1 MTTYGLAGSG
11 GKMHAAAML
20 VAAAIWS
27 AAAPAAGGQSP
38 GERYPYRPVRLI
50 QPFPPGGGA
59 DVAAR
64 FVAQAL
70 TGHLGQ
76 AVVVDNRGGAGG
88 AIGTE
93 LAAQAAPDG
102 YTLLMATASTIVINP
117 LVNKVTFDAIRDFD
131 PVVHISTVP
140 LILLVHPSVPA
151 RSVQELIGLAKA
163 QPGKINFASSG
174 EGTISHLAGELFK
187 LLTGTDMVHVPYR
200 GGGPARTALIGGQVQ
215 VNFGNMLASAA
226 DVRAGR
232 LRALAVSTARRTE
245 GMPEVPTLRE
255 AGVAHYEVLQWSGI
269 LAPRGVAKPRID
281 LINREV
287 NRVLE
292 LPKTKQFF
300 LAGGSDTGG
309 GTQQAFGA
317 LIRSDIARWSRVVK
331 QIKPEGSR

>member
-1 MTTYGLAGSG
+1 MDCKIRSAVTI
-11 GKMHAAAML
+11 AA
-20 VAAAIWS
+20 VAILGVATS
-27 AAAPAAGGQSP
+27 AAWSQSP
-38 GERYPYRPVRLI
+38 REGYPHRPIRLI

-64 FVAQAL
+64 YISQQL
-70 TGHLGQ
+70 SENLGYTI
-76 AVVVDNRGGAGG
+76 VVDNRGGAGG

-102 YTLLMATASTIVINP
+102 YTLLMATASTIAINP
-117 LVNKVTFDAIRDFD
+117 LVNRVRFDPIKDFD

-140 LILLVHPSVPA
+140 LILVVHPSLPA
-151 RSVQELIGLAKA
+151 KSVRDLINLSRA

-215 VNFGNMLASAA
+215 VNFGNMLASAS

-232 LRALAVSTARRTE
+232 LRALAVSTAKRTE
-245 GMPEVPTLRE
+245 GMPEVPTMQE
-255 AGVAHYEVLQWSGI
+255 AGVPQYEVIQWSGMI
-269 LAPRGVAKPRID
+269 APRGVPRAYIER
-281 LINREV
+281 INREV
-287 NRVLE
+287 NLVLE
-292 LPKTKQFF
+292 QPKTKQFF

-309 GTQQAFGA
+309 GTPQAFGA
-317 LIRSDIARWSRVVK
+317 LIRSDIARWSKVIK
-331 QIKPEGSR
+331 QAKLESNR